1 MKSVK
6 GMLMLAGA
14 LCTSLAGGAAWAADN
29 KVVIGDIDD
38 MSGPYADIIGVPG
51 IEAIKMA
58 IADFGGS
65 VLGQPVQILTFD
77 HQNKPDLGAQKLRE
91 WADTDGM
98 TMLLGG
104 SNTGVS
110 LAMSAAAKEKKIP
123 FFAIGAAGASLT
135 GKDCTPYTIHYGYD
149 TTALANGTA
158 RTIIE
163 QGGKSW
169 FFLTADYAFGKQLEA
184 GATDV
189 VKAGGGSVVGDVRV
203 PLGTSDFS
211 SYLLQAQGSG
221 AQVLGLANAGAD
233 TSNSLKAA
241 AEFGL
246 TKTMRPAALLV
257 FLSDVHAMGLDVAQG
272 LVLTTAWYWNTSDTT
287 RAFANRFFEKT
298 KRMPTFPQAA
308 FYSATL
314 TYLNA
319 VKAVGSTDPD
329 KIMDELRKTKVNDV
343 FVTDGV
349 IRPDGL
355 LEHDMYIV
363 QVKTP
368 AESKGDWDYYKILK
382 TMKGEEAFG
391 KLAELDLSPAQEV
404 TTAKEPLAAS
414 RPEASHETPRSL
426 RLHKTATR
434 AGNRQ
439 IATFGSQS
447 AQR

>member
-1 MKSVK
+1 MRSLKWA
-6 GMLMLAGA
+6 LMLAGA
-14 LCTSLAGGAAWAADN
+14 LCASLAGGAAWAADN

-38 MSGPYADIIGVPG
+38 MSGVYADIIGPAG
-51 IEAIKMA
+51 IESIKMA
-58 IADFGGS
+58 IADFGGT
-65 VLGQPVQILTFD
+65 VLGQPITFLTFD

-104 SNTGVS
+104 SNSGVS
-110 LAMSAAAKEKKIP
+110 LAMSTAAKEKKIP
-123 FFAIGAAGASLT
+123 FFAIGAAAASLT
-135 GKDCTPYTIHYGYD
+135 GKDCSPYTIHYGYD

-158 RTIIE
+158 KTILE
-163 QGGKSW
+163 EGGKTW

-189 VKAGGGSVVGDVRV
+189 VKAGGGSVVGGVRV
-203 PLGTSDFS
+203 PLGASDFS

-221 AQVLGLANAGAD
+221 AQVLALANAGAD
-233 TSNSLKAA
+233 TSNSMKAA

-246 TKTMRPAALLV
+246 TKTMKPAALLV
-257 FLSDVHAMGLDVAQG
+257 FLGDVHAMGLDVAQG
-272 LVLTTAWYWNTSDTT
+272 LVLTTAWYWNTNDTT

-298 KRMPTFPQAA
+298 KKMPTFPQAA

-319 VKAVGSTDPD
+319 VKAVGSTDSD
-329 KIMDELRKTKVNDV
+329 KVMEQIHKTKINDM

-391 KLAELDLSPAQEV
+391 KLADS
-404 TTAKEPLAAS
+404 TCPL
-414 RPEASHETPRSL
+414 L
-426 RLHKTATR
+426 K
-434 AGNRQ
+434 N
-439 IATFGSQS
+439 
-447 AQR
+447 

>member
-1 MKSVK
+1 MRRAAKHYDLTGEGFWPRTADRLAYQGGTRMKSLTR
-6 GMLMLAGA
+6 MLMLAA
-14 LCTSLAGGAAWAADN
+14 TLAASLAAGAASAAQN

-38 MSGPYADIIGVPG
+38 MSGPYADVIGPAGV
-51 IEAIKMA
+51 EAIKMA
-58 IADFGGS
+58 IADFGRTA
-65 VLGQPVQILTFD
+65 LGQPIEILTFD

-91 WADTDGM
+91 WADTDGLS
-98 TMLLGG
+98 MLLGG
-104 SNTGVS
+104 SNSGVS

-123 FFAIGAAGASLT
+123 FFAIGAAAASLT

-158 RTIIE
+158 KTILE
-163 QGGKSW
+163 EGGKSW

-184 GATDV
+184 GASEV
-189 VKAGGGSVVGDVRV
+189 VKVGGGSVVGDVRV

-233 TSNSLKAA
+233 TSNSMKAA

-257 FLSDVHAMGLDVAQG
+257 FISDVHAMGLQIAQG
-272 LVLTTAWYWNTSDTT
+272 LVLTTAWYWDLNDAS
-287 RAFANRFFEKT
+287 RGFSKRFFEKT

-319 VKAVGSTDPD
+319 VKAAGTTDSD
-329 KIMDELRKTKVNDV
+329 KIMDEVRKTKINDM
-343 FVTDGV
+343 FVQNGV

-355 LEHDMYIV
+355 LEHDMYIA

-368 AESKGDWDYYKILK
+368 AESKGAWDYYKILK
-382 TMKGEEAFG
+382 TMSGDEAFG
-391 KLAELDLSPAQEV
+391 KLADSAC
-404 TTAKEPLAAS
+404 PLV
-414 RPEASHETPRSL
+414 
-426 RLHKTATR
+426 KK
-434 AGNRQ
+434 
-439 IATFGSQS
+439 
-447 AQR
+447 

>member
-1 MKSVK
+1 MKSLNWT
-6 GMLMLAGA
+6 LMLAGA
-14 LCTSLAGGAAWAADN
+14 LCASLAASAASGAAD

-38 MSGPYADIIGVPG
+38 MSGPYADIIGAPG
-51 IEAIKMA
+51 VEALKMA

-65 VLGQPVQILTFD
+65 VLGQPITILTYD

-104 SNTGVS
+104 SNSGVS

-123 FFAIGAAGASLT
+123 FFAIGAAAASLT

-158 RTIIE
+158 KTILE
-163 QGGKSW
+163 EGGKSW
-169 FFLTADYAFGKQLEA
+169 FFLTADYAFGKQLQA
-184 GATDV
+184 GAADV

-221 AQVLGLANAGAD
+221 AQVLALANAGAD

-246 TKTMRPAALLV
+246 TKTMKPAALLV
-257 FLSDVHAMGLDVAQG
+257 FLSDVHAMGLEIAQG
-272 LVLTTAWYWNTSDTT
+272 LVLTTAWYWNTNDAT

-298 KRMPTFPQAA
+298 KRMPTFPQSA

-319 VKAVGSTDPD
+319 VKALGTTDSD
-329 KIMDELRKTKVNDV
+329 KVMDQIRKTRINDM

-391 KLAELDLSPAQEV
+391 KLADSAC
-404 TTAKEPLAAS
+404 PLV
-414 RPEASHETPRSL
+414 
-426 RLHKTATR
+426 KK
-434 AGNRQ
+434 
-439 IATFGSQS
+439 
-447 AQR
+447 

>member
-1 MKSVK
+1 MKSLK
-6 GMLMLAGA
+6 RMLMLAGA
-14 LCTSLAGGAAWAADN
+14 IGASLSAGSAYAAAN

-38 MSGPYADIIGVPG
+38 MSGPYADVIGAGGV
-51 IEAIKMA
+51 EAIKMA

-65 VLGQPVQILTFD
+65 VLGQPIDLLTVD
-77 HQNKPDLGAQKLRE
+77 HQNKPDVGAQKLRE
-91 WADTDGM
+91 WADTGGM

-123 FFAIGAAGASLT
+123 FFAVGAAGASLT

-158 RTIIE
+158 KTILE

-184 GATDV
+184 GASEV
-189 VKAGGGSVVGDVRV
+189 VKAGGGTVVGDVRV

-221 AQVLGLANAGAD
+221 AQVLALANAGAD

-246 TKTMRPAALLV
+246 TKTMKPAALLV
-257 FLSDVHAMGLDVAQG
+257 LISDIHAVGLDIAQG
-272 LVLTTAWYWNTSDTT
+272 LVLTTAWYWNLDDRT
-287 RAFANRFFEKT
+287 REFAKRFYEKT
-298 KRMPTFPQAA
+298 KKEPTFPQAA

-319 VKAVGSTDPD
+319 VKAAGTTDAD
-329 KIMDELRKTKVNDV
+329 KVMDEVHKMKINDA
-343 FVTDGV
+343 FVQNAV
-349 IRPDGL
+349 IRQDGL

-368 AESKGDWDYYKILK
+368 AELKGDWDFYKVLK
-382 TMKGEEAFG
+382 TMTGEEAFG
-391 KLAELDLSPAQEV
+391 KLADSAC
-404 TTAKEPLAAS
+404 PLV
-414 RPEASHETPRSL
+414 
-426 RLHKTATR
+426 KK
-434 AGNRQ
+434 
-439 IATFGSQS
+439 
-447 AQR
+447 

>member
-1 MKSVK
+1 MKFRSL
-6 GMLMLAGA
+6 GICLGAALAAAAG
-14 LCTSLAGGAAWAADN
+14 CTPALAGGID
-29 KVVIGDIDD
+29 VVIGDIDD
-38 MSGPYADIIGVPG
+38 MSGVYSDNGGAGG

-58 IADFGGS
+58 IADFGGTA
-65 VLGQPVQILTFD
+65 LGQPIELLTFD

-158 RTIIE
+158 KTIVE
-163 QGGKSW
+163 EGGKSW

-184 GATDV
+184 AATEV

-221 AQVLGLANAGAD
+221 AQVLALANAGAD
-233 TSNSLKAA
+233 TSNSMKAA
-241 AEFGL
+241 SEFGL

-257 FLSDVHAMGLDVAQG
+257 FLTDVHAMGLDVAQG
-272 LVLTTAWYWNTSDTT
+272 LVLTTAWYWNMNDET

-298 KRMPTFPQAA
+298 KKMPTFSQAA
-308 FYSATL
+308 YYSSTL

-319 VKAVGSTDPD
+319 VKAIGSTDPD
-329 KIMDELRKTKVNDV
+329 KVMDQMHKTKVNDM
-343 FVTDGV
+343 FVKDGV

-368 AESKGDWDYYKILK
+368 AESKGDWDYYKIIK
-382 TMKGEEAFG
+382 TMKGDEAFG
-391 KLAELDLSPAQEV
+391 KLADS
-404 TTAKEPLAAS
+404 TCPLV
-414 RPEASHETPRSL
+414 
-426 RLHKTATR
+426 KK
-434 AGNRQ
+434 
-439 IATFGSQS
+439 
-447 AQR
+447 

>member
-1 MKSVK
+1 MRRAAKHDVLMSEGYWPRTADRRVKLGGTGMKSYK
-6 GMLMLAGA
+6 RMLAFAGA
-14 LCTSLAGGAAWAADN
+14 LGALLAAGAASAAAN

-38 MSGPYADIIGVPG
+38 MSGPYADIIGPTGV
-51 IEAIKMA
+51 EAIKMA
-58 IADFGGS
+58 IADFGGTA
-65 VLGQPVQILTFD
+65 LGQPIELLTFD

-91 WADTDGM
+91 WADTGGL

-104 SNTGVS
+104 SNSGVS

-123 FFAIGAAGASLT
+123 FFAIGAAAASLT

-158 RTIIE
+158 KTILE
-163 QGGKSW
+163 EGGKSW

-184 GATDV
+184 GAAEV
-189 VKAGGGSVVGDVRV
+189 VKTGGGSVVGDVRV

-221 AQVLGLANAGAD
+221 AQVLGLANAGTD
-233 TSNSLKAA
+233 TSNSMKAA

-257 FLSDVHAMGLDVAQG
+257 FISDVHAMGLDIAQG
-272 LVLTTAWYWNTSDTT
+272 LVLTTAWYWNLDDTT
-287 RAFANRFFEKT
+287 RAFSKRFYEKT
-298 KRMPTFPQAA
+298 KREPTFPQAA
-308 FYSATL
+308 MYSATL

-319 VKAVGSTDPD
+319 VKAAGTTDPD
-329 KIMDELRKTKVNDV
+329 KIMDEVRKTKINDM
-343 FVTDGV
+343 FVQGGV

-368 AESKGDWDYYKILK
+368 AESKGDWDFYKILK

-391 KLAELDLSPAQEV
+391 KLADS
-404 TTAKEPLAAS
+404 TCPLV
-414 RPEASHETPRSL
+414 
-426 RLHKTATR
+426 KK
-434 AGNRQ
+434 
-439 IATFGSQS
+439 
-447 AQR
+447 

>member
-6 GMLMLAGA
+6 SMLMLAGA
-14 LCTSLAGGAAWAADN
+14 LSASLAAGAAWAADN

-38 MSGPYADIIGVPG
+38 MSGPYADVIGSGG

-58 IADFGGS
+58 IADFGGTA
-65 VLGQPVQILTFD
+65 LGQPIEILTFD
-77 HQNKPDLGAQKLRE
+77 HQNKPALASQKIRE
-91 WADTDGM
+91 WADTDGL
-98 TMLLGG
+98 TMQLGG
-104 SNTGVS
+104 SNTGIS
-110 LAMSAAAKEKKIP
+110 LAIAPVSKEKKIP

-135 GKDCTPYTIHYGYD
+135 GKDCTPYMIHYGYD

-158 RTIIE
+158 KTIID

-169 FFLTADYAFGKQLEA
+169 FFLTADYAFGTQLENA
-184 GATDV
+184 AASV
-189 VKAGGGSVVGDVRV
+189 VKANGGTVVGDVRV

-211 SYLLQAQGSG
+211 SFLLQAQGSG
-221 AQVLGLANAGAD
+221 AQVLALANAGAD

-241 AEFGL
+241 SEFGL

-257 FLSDVHAMGLDVAQG
+257 FLTDVHAVGLDIAQG
-272 LVLTTAWYWNTSDTT
+272 LVLTTAWYWNMNDTT
-287 RAFANRFFEKT
+287 RGFANRFFEKT
-298 KRMPTFPQAA
+298 KKMPTFSQAA
-308 FYSATL
+308 YYSATL

-319 VKAVGSTDPD
+319 VKAVGATDSD
-329 KIMDELRKTKVNDV
+329 KVLDQIHKTKINDI

-368 AESKGDWDYYKILK
+368 SESKGDWDFYKILK

-391 KLAELDLSPAQEV
+391 KLADSAC
-404 TTAKEPLAAS
+404 PLV
-414 RPEASHETPRSL
+414 
-426 RLHKTATR
+426 KK
-434 AGNRQ
+434 
-439 IATFGSQS
+439 
-447 AQR
+447 